1 MVSRVPLLAVTA
13 ACLALAAGQVM
24 ARGRDPDGDV
34 GSRAQQ
40 RMERDTQREAQRA
53 EERAARFAEERAKID
68 ERAARDPEKAAE
80 ERLKLDADMAREEV
94 KAAEDAAKIQE
105 DFAKESAKESEEAA
119 EEAAELAERG
129 EDSSSHG
136 SSEMIRD
143 LGETEGAEHDD
154 QGFPVRRGELVAI
167 DLAPATL
174 ASAEA
179 QGFRVIAR
187 QALPTLGREVIRLAA
202 PRGMTAMDAR
212 LAITRLDAAAAV
224 DLVHYYGLN
233 IAAGT
238 TPRRSGQR
246 ALPARSARPMVVGVI
261 DTAIAHHPALG
272 QARIT
277 AWSGGSQAGAPVTH
291 GTAVASIV
299 ASEGRATI
307 YSANIFRGPASRPFT
322 SADVIA
328 QALEWMLA
336 HDVPTINMSL
346 AGPRNAILDR
356 LVRDALARGR
366 TLVAAAGNG
375 GPTAPPAYP
384 AAVPGVVAVTAVD
397 SQARVYRYANRGRY
411 ITVAA
416 QGVDVLAAH
425 APGGLA
431 QFTGTSFATPRVA
444 GWMARCRSEGRT
456 ARACVEHLRAA
467 ARDLGDA
474 GRDDTYGYG
483 LIE

>member
-1 MVSRVPLLAVTA
+1 MSLRSLLLAATA
-13 ACLALAAGQVM
+13 ASLTLAAGQAS
-24 ARGRDPDGDV
+24 ARGRDADG
-34 GSRAQQ
+34 GSRAQE
-40 RMERDTQREAQRA
+40 RMDRDMQRETQRA
-53 EERAARFAEERAKID
+53 EERSARFTEERMKID
-68 ERAARDPEKAAE
+68 ERAARDPAKATE
-80 ERLKLDADMAREEV
+80 ERIKLEADIAREEL
-94 KAAEDAAKIQE
+94 KASEETAKIQE
-105 DFAKESAKESEEAA
+105 DFAEDAAKEAAEAA

-129 EDSSSHG
+129 DDSSSRG
-136 SSEMIRD
+136 SSAMIRD
-143 LGETEGAEHDD
+143 LGESEGAEHDE
-154 QGFPVRRGELVAI
+154 QGFPVRRGELVAV
-167 DLAPATL
+167 DLAPATVS
-174 ASAEA
+174 AAEA
-179 QGFRVIAR
+179 QGFRVIGR
-187 QALPTLGREVIRLAA
+187 QNLPVLGREIIRLAA
-202 PRGMTAMDAR
+202 PHGMSALDAR
-212 LAITRLDAAAAV
+212 QAIGQLDPAAAV

-238 TPRRSGQR
+238 NPRRSGQK
-246 ALPARSARPMVVGVI
+246 ALPARTARPLVVGVI
-261 DTAIAHHPALG
+261 DTAIASHAALG

-277 AWSGGSQAGAPVTH
+277 AWAGGNQPGAPVTH

-328 QALEWMLA
+328 EALEWMLA

-356 LVRDALARGR
+356 LIRDALARGR

-397 SQARVYRYANRGRY
+397 RQARVYRYANRGRY

-444 GWMARCRSEGRT
+444 GWMARCRSEGAS
-456 ARACVEHLRAA
+456 ARLCTDRLREA

-483 LIE
+483 VID